1 VGNTKTHIGDEL
13 DVAWTHMFMDGK
25 VAFQAAYG
33 YLWSGGYIQ
42 QNLGTST
49 NQEWAYA
56 QLWINF

>member
-1 VGNTKTHIGDEL
+1 
-13 DVAWTHMFMDGK
+13 MFMDGK

-42 QNLGTST
+42 QNLNTST